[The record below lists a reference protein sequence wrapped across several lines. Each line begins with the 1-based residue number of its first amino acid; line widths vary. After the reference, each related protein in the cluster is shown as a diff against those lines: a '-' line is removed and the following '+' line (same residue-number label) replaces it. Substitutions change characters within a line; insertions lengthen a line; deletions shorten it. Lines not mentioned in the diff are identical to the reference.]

1 MTVFDPADPRW
12 ITTPGPLFDEIRET
26 NPVHLAPSNTWVV
39 SEHADALAVLRSRAA
54 SSDNLKADP
63 AHTPEGLRSDERREL
78 ARNNVVNGVD
88 ARPFLFRD
96 PPDHTRL
103 RGLVQRAF
111 TPRRVSELT
120 PFITQLTDEILD
132 RHLGQGEFDAV
143 SQLAWAVPVRVIGE
157 MLAIPEADH
166 ATFAAASN
174 GLAKGLDPDFMLS
187 DEDAAARDAAV
198 THFALYF
205 HELFAERRRHPG
217 DDLLSALIAARDG
230 DDELSEMELLTT
242 AILLLVAGHETTT
255 NLISG
260 ALNLL
265 GRDEQ
270 IQSQLRANP
279 PWDRSATD
287 EFMRLVSPVQ
297 LTGRTLLEDIELP
310 SGHTLPKGWFTFVLI
325 GAANR
330 DPAVFDHPTEIQ
342 LTRDPNPQLGFGF
355 GLHHCLGAPLA
366 RLETQTV
373 LRRVLDRS
381 PHFEV
386 TGATTYRP
394 NMILRGLASL
404 PLSLS

>member
-1 MTVFDPADPRW
+1 
-12 ITTPGPLFDEIRET
+12 
-26 NPVHLAPSNTWVV
+26 
-39 SEHADALAVLRSRAA
+39 
-54 SSDNLKADP
+54 
-63 AHTPEGLRSDERREL
+63 
-78 ARNNVVNGVD
+78 
-88 ARPFLFRD
+88 
-96 PPDHTRL
+96 
-103 RGLVQRAF
+103 
-111 TPRRVSELT
+111 
-120 PFITQLTDEILD
+120 
-132 RHLGQGEFDAV
+132 
-143 SQLAWAVPVRVIGE
+143 
-157 MLAIPEADH
+157 
-166 ATFAAASN
+166 
-174 GLAKGLDPDFMLS
+174 
-187 DEDAAARDAAV
+187 
-198 THFALYF
+198 
-205 HELFAERRRHPG
+205 
-217 DDLLSALIAARDG
+217 
-230 DDELSEMELLTT
+230 MELLTT

-270 IQSQLRANP
+270 IQSQLRAHP
-279 PWDRSATD
+279 QWDRSATD

-330 DPAVFDHPTEIQ
+330 DPAVFEAPMEIQ